1 MSLFDTFK
9 VAASAM
15 RAQSHRL
22 NATASNM
29 ANAGTV
35 AASDEESYKAKRVV
49 FEAML
54 EKTNRMGK
62 ANAATLVRAKE
73 VINDKVDA
81 KKIYNPQHQL
91 ADDAGYVYMPD
102 INPAQEMVDMLE
114 ASRSYQTNAEVM
126 NTTKNLMLKT
136 LNMGNN

>member
-1 MSLFDTFK
+1 MSLFDSFK

-54 EKTNRMGK
+54 EKTNRNGK

-73 VINDKVDA
+73 VVNDKIDA

-91 ADDAGYVYMPD
+91 ADEAGYVYMPD